1 MRSSVLAAS
10 LLALVLPAALAQT
23 MISKNVTF
31 NQFYDDSS
39 NSFDDVACSD
49 GQNGLITRNG
59 WTTLGQA
66 SGFPNIGGVF
76 AVEGFNSVN
85 CGTCWA
91 LTFNNMTVNVLAVDT
106 APVGFD
112 ISLEAMQSLVGARLA
127 QDVGSVVA
135 QVMQVDVTSC
145 EQAGSKSLPP
155 SAHHG

>member
-1 MRSSVLAAS
+1 ML
-10 LLALVLPAALAQT
+10 
-23 MISKNVTF
+23 KNVTF
-31 NQFYDDSS
+31 NQFYDDGN

-49 GQNGLITRNG
+49 GPNGLITRNN

-76 AVEGFNSVN
+76 AVEGFDSDN
-85 CGTCWA
+85 CGTCWE
-91 LTFNNMTVNVLAVDT
+91 LTFGETMITVLAVDT

-112 ISLEAMQSLVGARLA
+112 ISLQAMNALTNGNAEFFGRVLA
-127 QDVGSVVA
+127 NA
-135 QVMQVDVTSC
+135 TQVDVTSC